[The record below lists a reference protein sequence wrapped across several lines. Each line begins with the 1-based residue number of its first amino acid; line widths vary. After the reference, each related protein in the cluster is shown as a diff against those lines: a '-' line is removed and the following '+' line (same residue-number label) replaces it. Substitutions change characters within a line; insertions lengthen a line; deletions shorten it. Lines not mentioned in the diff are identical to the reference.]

1 MLPRNLFNPFVLT
14 SVLAAVGTF
23 WICRLL
29 GAGPLD
35 QAWAVLSAMVVLAV
49 DHPGTLNAS
58 IDRVIAT
65 IAGGAVAALLVGV
78 MPRLRPGDLAL
89 GVVVIAVLHA
99 LVFQWRPG
107 LRMFG
112 STAALL
118 FLANADTG
126 ATVRLAEERFEYV
139 ALGVAVSLV
148 VSTLLLVLWK
158 HRSRYCNEHSRGTS
172 KESPA
177 LLSDVLPMP

>member
-1 MLPRNLFNPFVLT
+1 MITRNLFNRFVLT
-14 SVLAAVGTF
+14 SVLAAVGAF

-58 IDRVIAT
+58 LDRVIGT
-65 IAGGAVAALLVGV
+65 VAGGAVAALLVAV
-78 MPRLRPGDLAL
+78 MPRLQPAELAL

-107 LRMFG
+107 LQMFG
-112 STAALL
+112 STAVLL
-118 FLANADTG
+118 FLANADAG
-126 ATVRLAEERFEYV
+126 STVQLAEERFIYI
-139 ALGVAVSLV
+139 AFGVAVSV
-148 VSTLLLVLWK
+148 AVSLAASKLLLVRGKRCLGFFNRRSAVK
-158 HRSRYCNEHSRGTS
+158 HG
-172 KESPA
+172 
-177 LLSDVLPMP
+177 